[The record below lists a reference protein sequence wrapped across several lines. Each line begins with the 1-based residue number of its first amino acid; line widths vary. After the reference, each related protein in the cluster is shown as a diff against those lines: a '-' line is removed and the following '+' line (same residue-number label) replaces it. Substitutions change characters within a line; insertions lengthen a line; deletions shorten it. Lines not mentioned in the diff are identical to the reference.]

1 MFIIIREHERKQEV
15 GCFFTEIFDGGMSF
29 SFSFFTMTKHT
40 STFMRKSELLFKY
53 TKKKCT
59 TSEFHSFTGFFI
71 CVAREMRTEK
81 NEVHCW
87 CLSGKKSRKAKVH
100 TLQFH
105 YLLKCN
111 VIQWQRMMVVVVVL
125 LHCHNVDFKNTK

>member
-1 MFIIIREHERKQEV
+1 MFIIIREHEWKQKV

-29 SFSFFTMTKHT
+29 SFSFFTMSKYAC
-40 STFMRKSELLFKY
+40 TFMRKSELLFKY

-59 TSEFHSFTGFFI
+59 TSEYHSFTGFFM

-81 NEVHCW
+81 WSFIVGICQV
-87 CLSGKKSRKAKVH
+87 RKAGKQRCTHPSVP
-100 TLQFH
+100 L
-105 YLLKCN
+105 LLKCN

-125 LHCHNVDFKNTK
+125 LHCHNVDFKDTK